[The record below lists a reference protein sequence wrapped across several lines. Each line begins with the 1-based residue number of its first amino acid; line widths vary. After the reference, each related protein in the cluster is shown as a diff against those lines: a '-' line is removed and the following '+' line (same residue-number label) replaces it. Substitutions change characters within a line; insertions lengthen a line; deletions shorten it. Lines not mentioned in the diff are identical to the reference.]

1 MRRQIIRPYKLTTIL
16 TKRSIILST
25 NKNIYNWHRNNYN
38 NNNIYIEEFKK
49 LLKKQLHKVWRYSV
63 TLSLEDKLRDFLK
76 R

>member
-25 NKNIYNWHRNNYN
+25 NKKVYNWHRGDCN

-49 LLKKQLHKVWRYSV
+49 LLKKTTS
-63 TLSLEDKLRDFLK
+63 
-76 R
+76 

>member
-49 LLKKQLHKVWRYSV
+49 LLKKTTS
-63 TLSLEDKLRDFLK
+63 
-76 R
+76 